1 MNTAAMA
8 ADLLVILHLAFILF
22 VMLGGVLLFR
32 WPWVAWLHLPA
43 VAWGALIE
51 LVGWICPLT
60 PLEQRL
66 RASAGEAGYTGGFA
80 EQYLLPLIYPD
91 GLTREI
97 QLALGLLVLIFNAVI
112 YGWWW
117 RRRHAAKR

>member
-22 VMLGGVLLFR
+22 VMLGGLLLFR

-51 LVGWICPLT
+51 LIGWICPLT
-60 PLEQRL
+60 PLEQRF
-66 RASAGEAGYTGGFA
+66 RQAAGEAGYSGGFI

-91 GLTREI
+91 NLTREI
-97 QLALGLLVLIFNAVI
+97 QLALGMLVIIFNAVI
-112 YGWWW
+112 YGLWW
-117 RRRHAAKR
+117 RRRHGEKQ

>member
-1 MNTAAMA
+1 MSASGLA

-51 LVGWICPLT
+51 LIGWICPLT
-60 PLEQRL
+60 PLEQHFRQ
-66 RASAGEAGYTGGFA
+66 AAGEGGYSGGFI
-80 EQYLLPLIYPD
+80 EQYLLPLIYPE

-97 QLALGLLVLIFNAVI
+97 QLALGLLVIIFNAVI
-112 YGWWW
+112 YGLWW
-117 RRRHAAKR
+117 RQRHGAKR